1 MEKKRKYLINFLQKY
16 LETSVALIEY
26 YKSVAKTRKEKYVCT
41 KSIKSSLQAIDHLR
55 QIKHIEI
62 LEYLYS
68 TFVGNNVIAYS
79 VSGKIVLSNKLNEYD
94 SDNGIQEFREMVETQ
109 KKEREQKE
117 KQRQETLNAVRKA
130 KEQGK
135 KVEMVWD
142 KDTKTTKPMIVQEKV
157 N

>member
-1 MEKKRKYLINFLQKY
+1 MEKSRKYLINFIQKY
-16 LETSVALIEY
+16 LETSVALMEY
-26 YKSVAKTRKEKYVCT
+26 YKSVANTRKEKYVCN
-41 KSIKSSLQAIDHLR
+41 KSIKSCKQAIDHLR

-62 LEYLYS
+62 LQYLYS

-79 VSGKIVLSNKLNEYD
+79 VSGKIVLSNKLKEYD
-94 SDNGIQEFREMVETQ
+94 SDSGIQEFREMVETQ

-117 KQRQETLNAVRKA
+117 KERQETLNAVRKA

-135 KVEMVWD
+135 NVEMVWD

>member
-1 MEKKRKYLINFLQKY
+1 MEKKRKYLINFIQKY
-16 LETSVALIEY
+16 LETSVALMEY
-26 YKSVAKTRKEKYVCT
+26 YKSVATTRKEKYVCT

-68 TFVGNNVIAYS
+68 TFVGNNVITYS
-79 VSGKIVLSNKLNEYD
+79 VSGKIVLSNKLKEYD

-142 KDTKTTKPMIVQEKV
+142 KDTKTTKPMIVEEKV

>member
-26 YKSVAKTRKEKYVCT
+26 YKSVATTRKEKLVCT

-79 VSGKIVLSNKLNEYD
+79 VSGKIVLSNKLKEYD
-94 SDNGIQEFREMVETQ
+94 SDDGIQEFREMLEIQ

>member
-1 MEKKRKYLINFLQKY
+1 MEKKRKYLINFIQKY
-16 LETSVALIEY
+16 LETSVALMEY
-26 YKSVAKTRKEKYVCT
+26 YKSVATTRKEKYVCT

-79 VSGKIVLSNKLNEYD
+79 VSGKIVLSNKLKEYD

-142 KDTKTTKPMIVQEKV
+142 KDTKTTKPMIVEEKV

>member
-16 LETSVALIEY
+16 LETSVALMEY
-26 YKSVAKTRKEKYVCT
+26 YKSVATTRKEKYVCN

-79 VSGKIVLSNKLNEYD
+79 VSGKIVLSNKLKEYD
-94 SDNGIQEFREMVETQ
+94 SDNGIQEFREMVENQ
-109 KKEREQKE
+109 KKEKEQKE

-142 KDTKTTKPMIVQEKV
+142 KDTKTAKPMIVEEKV

>member
-1 MEKKRKYLINFLQKY
+1 MEKKRKYLINFIQKY
-16 LETSVALIEY
+16 LETSVALMEY
-26 YKSVAKTRKEKYVCT
+26 YKSVATTRKEKYVCT
-41 KSIKSSLQAIDHLR
+41 KSIKSSKQAIDHLR
-55 QIKHIEI
+55 QINHIEI
-62 LEYLYS
+62 LDYLYS

-79 VSGKIVLSNKLNEYD
+79 VSGKIVLSNKLKEYD
-94 SDNGIQEFREMVETQ
+94 SDSGIQEFREMVETQ

-142 KDTKTTKPMIVQEKV
+142 KDTKTTKPMIVEEKV

>member
-1 MEKKRKYLINFLQKY
+1 MEKKRKYLINFVQKY
-16 LETSVALIEY
+16 LETSVALMEY
-26 YKSVAKTRKEKYVCT
+26 YKSVATTRKEKYVCT

-62 LEYLYS
+62 LDYLYS

-79 VSGKIVLSNKLNEYD
+79 VSGKIVLSNKLKEYD

-142 KDTKTTKPMIVQEKV
+142 KDTKTTKPMIVEEKV